1 MRKID
6 RFLKYLEYKG
16 ITENKATKE
25 CGLSQGLLHQAKTG
39 KSDLGYKTIDKIL
52 DKYQDINDSWLLHG
66 EGEMIKDNINEN
78 QIDLN
83 ISDMKDF
90 IKTIRE
96 EQKMLAEAL
105 SQNSRLIGIIE
116 RMQGISESNVSSTPP
131 PTNIYKKTLYKSV
144 LWGQKT

>member
-1 MRKID
+1 MNNTINSRIKKI
-6 RFLKYLEYKG
+6 RIEFCNNSNIEFAKRL
-16 ITENKATKE
+16 NKNANVTSNWVRD
-25 CGLSQGLLHQAKTG
+25 GYSVGRGVA
-39 KSDLGYKTIDKIL
+39 SDIANEFPVNIDWIL
-52 DKYQDINDSWLLHG
+52 TG

-131 PTNIYKKTLYKSV
+131 HEYI
-144 LWGQKT
+144 QKNAL